1 MASTYSTDYQ
11 ITLMTTGE
19 EAGSWGGI
27 TNDNLEKVGNSV
39 GGSVVVNVTTPPTGG
54 SWDGGTYVMNWVT
67 ENTSAKGTSGTSPVG
82 SGRARFVVFADS
94 GAMGDDI
101 TVNICGNTSSDKPER
116 VFFAKNS
123 LSASRSITFKL
134 AGSGSYV
141 LANGK
146 TALLFTNSVAK
157 GTGDE
162 IAADTVAN
170 ILDALQVTSLTL
182 QNGETI
188 SNAVDGTVAID
199 GATLKVGDGAA
210 IATVRSSGAYD
221 LELRAG
227 DTDKA
232 KIVVVDDTNGSIS
245 LEPDG
250 TGVVTVAGAATGL
263 VVSGSKGIALET
275 SGTIKNSSGST
286 IAFNGPITS
295 GAVTS
300 TGAVQGT
307 SLTDGTATLSSGS
320 LASAV
325 NVTASGTITDGAFS
339 TTAGAVTGV
348 TTLTATGLAKV
359 VGLQLNAA
367 DQYINFS
374 TATAGSGSYGLWDNS
389 GVIKSKNT
397 GGSWLQIAQTV
408 VGAITAASD
417 TTNGSPK
424 QGSFDIGPLRF
435 IFNTIGWTGIG
446 ASGVTVTLGDSGDGT
461 DFSMDSDIYFVL
473 AVSAENTDRN
483 SNFMVYR
490 SSATQFVINNGDGSG
505 EGSATGKATY
515 LAVGDSDL

>member
-11 ITLMTTGE
+11 IALMTTGT

-199 GATLKVGDGAA
+199 GATLKVGTGAA
-210 IATVRSSGAYD
+210 TATVRSSGPWD
-221 LELRAG
+221 LELLAG
-227 DTDKA
+227 DSDFA
-232 KIVVVDDTNGSIS
+232 KIVVADAVNGSIS

-250 TGVVTVAGAATGL
+250 AGVVSVVGTLDVTGAG
-263 VVSGSKGIALET
+263 GIILSNDET
-275 SGTIKNSSGST
+275 ITNAVDGTIVL
-286 IAFNGPITS
+286 S

-307 SLTDGTATLSSGS
+307 SLKDGTMTISSGNMT
-320 LASAV
+320 AV
-325 NVTASGTITDGAFS
+325 GTIGSGAITS
-339 TTAGAVTGV
+339 TSSIT
-348 TTLTATGLAKV
+348 
-359 VGLQLNAA
+359 
-367 DQYINFS
+367 S
-374 TATAGSGSYGLWDNS
+374 TSLDATAGT
-389 GVIKSKNT
+389 IETT
-397 GGSWLQIAQTV
+397 GAVNGGTVTATTIA
-408 VGAITAASD
+408 TAADVSITGTDGYIAFD
-417 TTNGSPK
+417 TIEATPADGYGIRDLAGKVQVKSNG
-424 QGSFDIGPLRF
+424 GNWG
-435 IFNTIGWTGIG
+435 GIYS
-446 ASGVTVTLGDSGDGT
+446 ANQASGDGT
-461 DFSMDSDIYFVL
+461 YFKSAAQTSDAADNASIAHGL
-473 AVSAENTDRN
+473 GAVPRIVRCTLQCTSTDAG
-483 SNFMVYR
+483 Y
-490 SSATQFVINNGDGSG
+490 
-505 EGSATGKATY
+505 
-515 LAVGDSDL
+515 AVGDVVQVGGEANTAGHRGICFGSNSTYVFYVIGSGGWLILNKTDGSSDVIVPAKWDIYLEAWL